1 MANLFKRIFSI
12 GSSEA
17 HSALDKLEDPIKMT
31 EEGIRDMK
39 KELQKS
45 LEGLAEV
52 KALVIRAKNELQTET
67 SRATEYEKKALQLLQ
82 KAEAGQIDAADAE
95 RLATEALKKKEH
107 HATQA
112 GLAKASVD
120 KYDASVQQLDSN
132 VSKLRS
138 NISSW
143 ENELKTLKARVKV
156 SSAQKNIN
164 KHLAN
169 IDSSSTINMLERMK
183 DKVAKDEALAE
194 SYAEIAD
201 GNKSI
206 DDEIN
211 GVLNT
216 TDSSASVQ
224 SDLDR
229 LKAQLKNK

>member
-12 GSSEA
+12 GASEA

-31 EEGIRDMK
+31 EQGIRDMK

-67 SRATEYEKKALQLLQ
+67 GRANEYEKKALQLLQ
-82 KAEAGQIDAADAE
+82 KAESGQIDSGEAE

-107 HATQA
+107 HSTQA
-112 GLAKASVD
+112 NIAKASVE
-120 KYDASVQQLDSN
+120 KYDTSVQQLESN

-201 GNKSI
+201 GNKSV

-211 GVLNT
+211 NAL
-216 TDSSASVQ
+216 DSSESSSGVQ
-224 SDLDR
+224 SDLER
-229 LKAQLKNK
+229 LKSQLKK

>member
-1 MANLFKRIFSI
+1 MANLFKRLFSI

-31 EEGIRDMK
+31 EQGIRDMR

-45 LEGLAEV
+45 LEGLAEI
-52 KALVIRAKNELQTET
+52 KALVIRAKNEHQIEA
-67 SRATEYEKKALQLLQ
+67 SRVEEYEKKALMLLKKSEGGQLDL
-82 KAEAGQIDAADAE
+82 AEAE

-112 GLAKASVD
+112 NLAKASVD
-120 KYDASVQQLDSN
+120 KYDTSVQQLDKN
-132 VSKLRS
+132 VSKLRT

-194 SYAEIAD
+194 SYADIAD
-201 GNKSI
+201 GNKSL
-206 DDEIN
+206 DDEID
-211 GVLNT
+211 GALN
-216 TDSSASVQ
+216 TDSSVSVH

-229 LKAQLKNK
+229 LKAQLKSK